1 MQLDKIQSLE
11 NKLNS
16 ASIIE
21 RTNILCEIID
31 QRGSCSFYD
40 EEITQL
46 QHALQCAT
54 LAKENNESDK
64 FITASLFHD
73 LGHMLTGED
82 VNSHDFLNNDKYHE
96 NVAASFLS
104 KYFPEEV
111 TYPIKMHV
119 IAKRYLCSVQSDYY
133 DGLSDGSKR
142 SFKLQGGY
150 LNKDAIRKLES
161 HKYFEDAV
169 RLRNYDDKA
178 KIKGKKTEAISFF
191 HPFIKKSYI

>member
-1 MQLDKIQSLE
+1 
-11 NKLNS
+11 
-16 ASIIE
+16 
-21 RTNILCEIID
+21 
-31 QRGSCSFYD
+31 
-40 EEITQL
+40 
-46 QHALQCAT
+46 
-54 LAKENNESDK
+54 
-64 FITASLFHD
+64 
-73 LGHMLTGED
+73 MLTGED
-82 VNSHDFLNNDKYHE
+82 VNNHDFLNNDQYHE

-150 LNKDAIRKLES
+150 LNKDAIRNLES

-169 RLRNYDDKA
+169 RLRKYDDNA
-178 KIKGKKTEAISFF
+178 KIRGKKTEAISFF

>member
-11 NKLNS
+11 NNLNS

-54 LAKENNESDK
+54 LAIESNESDK

-82 VNSHDFLNNDKYHE
+82 VNNHDFLNNDQYHE
-96 NVAASFLS
+96 NVAESFLS
-104 KYFPEEV
+104 KYFTEKV
-111 TYPIKMHV
+111 NYSIKMHV

-133 DGLSDGSKR
+133 DNLSDGSKR

-150 LNKDAIRKLES
+150 LNKDTIRKLES